1 MSQMSRRTA
10 FTLVELLVV
19 TGLIASL
26 LSLVIVAMRPTAE
39 SQVRELARNLQ
50 SALMQA
56 QTRSLTNGKGAC
68 LVLEPSSTVASRTVY
83 LGEIRP
89 TLSTTMQAPAGATLD
104 EVLTTGSPNLFNTG
118 TAVAVFIT
126 PQTDDVAALEAGYR
140 VRFSTGSSYGP
151 WYDFSYIA
159 DVNGG
164 NAVSALLTRPQAGI
178 DPATNIWPI
187 TTGNQIPCEIVRQ
200 PGYTQIAVAAPKL
213 ASIDLRYSGLGD
225 HPAPL
230 SFTASG
236 NAPSYWYSSLQSA
249 MNERIS
255 LEFNRIGSLDGV
267 FRFALPP
274 AKPWATPIAST
285 SPLYLLVA
293 TNDDI
298 AADRS
303 LQSNVSMWIVV
314 TPQSGTVRVG
324 KNIPAAWPPTA
335 GLGKEAL
342 EQTYADWFRERRA
355 NVR

>member
-1 MSQMSRRTA
+1 MSHASRRMA

-19 TGLIASL
+19 TSLIASL

-39 SQVRELARNLQ
+39 SQVRQLAGNVR

-68 LVLEPSSTVASRTVY
+68 LVLEPSSLIASRTVY
-83 LGEIRP
+83 VGEIRP
-89 TLSTTMQAPAGATLD
+89 TLSTMMQAPPGVTLD
-104 EVLTTGSPNLFNTG
+104 QVLTTGTPNLFNTG
-118 TAVAVFIT
+118 TATAVFIT
-126 PQTDDVAALEAGYR
+126 PQNDDVTALEAGYR

-151 WYDFSYIA
+151 WYDFSYTA
-159 DVNGG
+159 DVSGG
-164 NAVSALLTRPQAGI
+164 TAVSALLTRPQTGI
-178 DPATNIWPI
+178 DPAANIWPI

-225 HPAPL
+225 QPAPL

-236 NAPSYWYSSLQSA
+236 NAPSYWYASFRSA
-249 MNERIS
+249 MNERVS
-255 LEFNRIGSLDGV
+255 LEFNRIGSLNAV

-274 AKPWATPIAST
+274 AKPWGTAVSPTV
-285 SPLYLLVA
+285 PLYLLAA

-303 LQSNVSMWIVV
+303 LQSSVSMWIAVY
-314 TPQSGTVRVG
+314 PQSGAVRVG
-324 KNIPAAWPPTA
+324 NNIPADWPSNA
-335 GLGKEAL
+335 GGKEEL
-342 EQTYADWFRERRA
+342 EQRYADWFRERRA